1 MTTTQVPHR
10 LLTVL
15 LAAVAPLAFTLA
27 AGVWVMTFADELPNP
42 VAIHWGADGRPDGFG
57 SLASSFGLI
66 LIVTLLMIERSGY
79 RLTLTGDERIDDVV
93 VSVADGSMN
102 FGALA
107 DWFRSRLATSKP

>member
-66 LIVTLLMIERSGY
+66 LIVTLLMC
-79 RLTLTGDERIDDVV
+79 
-93 VSVADGSMN
+93 
-102 FGALA
+102 ALA
-107 DWFRSRLATSKP
+107 TVIGVLLGRAAAAPPPSC